1 MAVKNILDFTF
12 ILDGSTEPVYKSVN
26 LTITGNS
33 PNNIQSYYVMNGNL
47 CVLLIPAFN
56 LNPSSSGNF
65 TITVPSNLIPAE
77 TKIVYDFD
85 YRVDYVYESVAPAV
99 LSLTSGSNTMT
110 LSAIDPTLFTPIIF
124 PNDTINTQRVYI
136 AYLTN

>member
-33 PNNIQSYYVMNGNL
+33 ANNIQSYYVMNGNL
-47 CVLLIPAFN
+47 CVLLIPTFN
-56 LNPSSSGNF
+56 LNPSSTGNF

-77 TKIVYDFD
+77 TKNVYDFD

-110 LSAIDPTLFTPIIF
+110 LSAIDPKLFTPIIF